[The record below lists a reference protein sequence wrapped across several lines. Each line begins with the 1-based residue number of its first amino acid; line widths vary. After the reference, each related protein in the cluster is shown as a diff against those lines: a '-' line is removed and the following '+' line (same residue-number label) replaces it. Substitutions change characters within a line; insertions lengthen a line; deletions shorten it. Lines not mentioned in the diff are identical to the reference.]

1 MRSDVLRTLPL
12 SLALV
17 VVSGCAA
24 GWRAVPASTDAPP
37 QLYDRVRVTRAAGDP
52 VELRDAVLTTD
63 TVSGTADRGGG
74 RVALALS
81 EVRQLQVRRTGTLET
96 LAPYVA
102 IVLGATLVALAVIGA
117 L

>member
-1 MRSDVLRTLPL
+1 MRSYVLHTLRM

-17 VVSGCAA
+17 VISGCAA

-37 QLYDRVRVTRAAGDP
+37 QLYDRVRVTRAAGGS

-63 TVSGTADRGGG
+63 TISGTAERGGA
-74 RVALALS
+74 RVAVALS
-81 EVRQLQVRRTGTLET
+81 DVRELQVRRTGTLET

-102 IVLGATLVALAVIGA
+102 IVLGATLLTLAVIGA